1 VGKAEGESVMS
12 IFKDIKTLF
21 RYHATTRLLIQV
33 ADTRL
38 NEQSIRIYHLEEKL
52 EKLENK

>member
-1 VGKAEGESVMS
+1 MS

-21 RYHATTRLLIQV
+21 RYHETTRLLIQV